1 MNHDEFQDRLW
12 TNEREEKSSTKARVL
27 TDDTQSCSRRDV
39 YLCLAAALAGLNRR
53 GDAIRALEDAL
64 QLQWGSEEEAAVGA
78 ENDDGTVPAPF
89 NIDVKN
95 VFEGQLEIAKAVSR
109 HAGSQVSGRFRSN
122 SAVFNPQ
129 RRENGRPILI

>member
-1 MNHDEFQDRLW
+1 
-12 TNEREEKSSTKARVL
+12 
-27 TDDTQSCSRRDV
+27 V

-95 VFEGQLEIAKAVSR
+95 VFEGQLE
-109 HAGSQVSGRFRSN
+109 N
-122 SAVFNPQ
+122 
-129 RRENGRPILI
+129 RENGFKTRRQSSFRPFSLEFSRF